1 MRVNNYCCLQ
11 HSETNTMPEN
21 YIFDVANKV
30 WVKEHYFN
38 KIPYCDGNE
47 IEQKIFNSVKNS
59 TDVTVLSDELE
70 SHIFDWTSLCFL
82 SKRRS
87 NLLRPFT
94 DLFKGKHILEPGCG
108 AGPITRFLGE
118 CGAYVY
124 AVEPNLQRAK
134 IAAERCRDLPNVKI
148 YCDDIE
154 NFAIDQ
160 SFDGIIQVGVL
171 EYASK
176 YSDEANA
183 PLLFLKRL
191 KELLKE
197 DGFLITAIENQ
208 LGLKYFSGFFEDH
221 VGTLMHGINDN
232 YQPRQVT
239 TFGKEQLLALLG
251 NAGFSTNRLFLPFP
265 DYKLPS
271 LVVFPDFYEKS
282 RGFDFKLDNILS
294 NLSYMDRQQCI
305 PLFSLDKALPLVA
318 QNGLLYD
325 LSNSFCFLSQLKP
338 GSLFNEDILLSLYNT
353 ERKRS
358 YCKETVFTIDK
369 DAVKIVRNHLG
380 EVANSNENV
389 ISFLPQEQAHPG
401 TLYHYELVKIV
412 NQHSW
417 TIDQMTQWLAG
428 WFTCLKKELMTL
440 EYLKAEEFS
449 NLHLA
454 INSRYLDAIPINLI
468 INRGQFQFID
478 LEVDLHHPIEL
489 GYLIFR
495 AIYVSLS
502 RLSSIAPPQ
511 DESFCE
517 AKQILHELFAGLGFH
532 LTEEQLDKYY
542 EYEAELASSV
552 TSSTIKTLKNSIS
565 RLRVRPVL
573 TNIDPLE
580 QQNRHLQEHNAA
592 ISNEIAVVANRNREL
607 EATLQKA
614 NEYISQLNGQVDHL
628 SNQIEEKE
636 RHILSMETQIVEFKI
651 EIDELMNSRK
661 KMLKQFLKKSV
672 PRYFRN

>member
-1 MRVNNYCCLQ
+1 
-11 HSETNTMPEN
+11 MPEN
-21 YIFDVANKV
+21 YIFDGANKV
-30 WVKEHYFN
+30 WVKEDYIN
-38 KIPYCDGNE
+38 KIPYSDGNE
-47 IEQKIFNSVKNS
+47 IEQRIFDSVKNS

-70 SHIFDWTSLCFL
+70 SYIFDWTSLVFL

-87 NLLRPFT
+87 NLLRPFAA
-94 DLFKGKHILEPGCG
+94 LFKGKHILEPGCG

-124 AVEPNLQRAK
+124 AVEPNLQRAR
-134 IAAERCRDLPNVKI
+134 IAAERCRDLSNVKI

-154 NFAIDQ
+154 SFTIDQ
-160 SFDGIIQVGVL
+160 QFDGIIQVGVL

-183 PLLFLKRL
+183 PLMFLKHL
-191 KELLKE
+191 KNLLKE

-221 VGTLMHGINDN
+221 IGSLMYGINDN

-239 TFGKEQLLALLG
+239 TFGREQLQALLG

-271 LVVFPDFYEKS
+271 LVVFPDFYEKTS
-282 RGFDFKLDNILS
+282 KSDFNLDNILS

-318 QNGLLYD
+318 KNGLLYD
-325 LSNSFCFLSQLKP
+325 LSNSFCFLSQLQS
-338 GSLFNEDILLSLYNT
+338 GSLINEDILISLYNT

-358 YCKETVFTIDK
+358 YCKETLFTLDK
-369 DAVKIVRNHLG
+369 EEVKIVRNHLD
-380 EVANSNENV
+380 EAADSNEQV
-389 ISFLPQEQAHPG
+389 ISFIPLEPAHPG

-412 NQHSW
+412 NQHQW

-428 WFTCLKKELMTL
+428 WFTCLKKELITHDKFK
-440 EYLKAEEFS
+440 EEEFS
-449 NLHLA
+449 NLQLT

-468 INRGQFQFID
+468 MNREQFLFID
-478 LEVDLHHPIEL
+478 LEVDLHQPIEL

-511 DESFCE
+511 DQSFCE
-517 AKQILHELFAGLGFH
+517 AQHILNALFSSLGFQ

-542 EYEAELASSV
+542 EYEATLAASV
-552 TSSTIKTLKNSIS
+552 SSSTVKTLKNSIS

-573 TNIDPLE
+573 TNIEPLE
-580 QQNRHLQEHNAA
+580 QHNRHLQEHNEA
-592 ISNEIAVVANRNREL
+592 ISNEIAVTANKKREL
-607 EATLQKA
+607 EAALQKA
-614 NEYISQLNGQVDHL
+614 NEVINQLNGQVTQLNEQVDHL

-636 RHILSMETQIVEFKI
+636 GHMQSMETQIVEFKV
-651 EIDELMNSRK
+651 EIDELTNNRK
-661 KMLKQFLKKSV
+661 RMLKQFLKKSV
-672 PRYFRN
+672 PRYFKH